1 MISSLLAMST
11 FALVGAITPGPVN
24 VLALSHGTTQASG
37 QSMAFVL
44 GASVTYAGV
53 VVLMGTSAQHFL
65 IGNPILV
72 SATQWLGSLYLLF
85 LAWKIASAPLST
97 FKPASGE
104 STTRHWQVFCSGLS
118 VQVLNPKAWLVA
130 LSGVG
135 LFVLPQADVRAH
147 LWLFCGVSLVACL
160 IGVGTWAIM
169 GRALA
174 RWLESPVRQRYFNLA
189 LAGTL
194 ALSVVGM
201 ILTNSP

>member
-24 VLALSHGTTQASG
+24 VLALSHGTTHASG
-37 QSMAFVL
+37 RAMAFVL
-44 GASVTYAGV
+44 GASVSYAMV
-53 VVLMGTSAQHFL
+53 VVLMGTSAQHLL

-85 LAWKIASAPLST
+85 LAWKIASAPAST
-97 FKPASGE
+97 LQPSSGD
-104 STTRHWQVFCSGLS
+104 SPTHHWQAFGSGLS
-118 VQVLNPKAWLVA
+118 VQALNPKAWLVA

-147 LWLFCGVSLVACL
+147 LWLFCGVSLLACL
-160 IGVGTWAIM
+160 IGVGTWVIM

-174 RWLESPVRQRYFNLA
+174 RWLESPVRQRYFNMA

-201 ILTNSP
+201 IPTNSP